1 MFNYIYLKIKTLAHR
16 FELLRIAHKHNS
28 KSNLPP
34 YLFWKILK
42 NPRQYESLIIF
53 SLFIRNKDKLELI
66 DIGAN
71 IGLFSASFEKF
82 FNNIKCIHL
91 FEPHKI
97 LNDQIESRVRSSKK
111 IYNYLLAS
119 NKHKRKIYFDQ
130 EHLEFSSAYKYTDSS
145 NKLFKSKNLKTKNLI
160 TRKLDDFYRNLN
172 DDTFKIMKID
182 TQGMEYEILKGSSKI
197 LKSISLIKIEC
208 SFASEFKEQDPS
220 FPKICSILQKSDFY
234 PIHFEFYSNEIS
246 YLAFERDVI
255 FVKKNYLDFL
265 YLDN

>member
-1 MFNYIYLKIKTLAHR
+1 MFNYIYLKIKTLSHR
-16 FELLRIAHKHNS
+16 LELLRIVNRHNS
-28 KSNLPP
+28 VFNLPP

-42 NPRQYESLIIF
+42 NPRHYESLIIL

-71 IGLFSASFEKF
+71 IGLFSESFEKF
-82 FNNIKCIHL
+82 FNNIKFIHL

-119 NKHKRKIYFDQ
+119 NKHKRKMYFDP
-130 EHLEFSSAYKYTDSS
+130 EYLEFSSAYKYNDYA
-145 NKLFKSKNLKTKNLI
+145 NKLFKSKNFKTKNLI

-208 SFASEFKEQDPS
+208 SFTPEFKEQDPS

-234 PIHFEFYSNEIS
+234 PVHFEFYSDQIS

-255 FVKKNYLDFL
+255 FAKKDLLNFL
-265 YLDN
+265 YFDN

>member
-1 MFNYIYLKIKTLAHR
+1 MFNYIYLKVKTLAHR
-16 FELLRIAHKHNS
+16 LELLRILHKHNS

-34 YLFWKILK
+34 YLFWKVLK
-42 NPRQYESLIIF
+42 NPRQYDSLIIF
-53 SLFIRNKDKLELI
+53 SLFIEKINKIELI

-71 IGLFSASFEKF
+71 IGLFSESFEKF

-97 LNDQIESRVRSSKK
+97 LNDQIESRVRSNKK
-111 IYNYLLAS
+111 IYNCLLAA
-119 NKHKRKIYFDQ
+119 NKHKREFHYNPEQ
-130 EHLEFSSAYKYTDSS
+130 LELSSSYKYNENT
-145 NKLFKSKNLKTKNLI
+145 NKLYKLNNFQTKKII
-160 TRKLDDFYRNLN
+160 TNKLDDFYKNLN

-182 TQGMEYEILKGSSKI
+182 AQGMEYEILKGGSKI

-208 SFASEFKEQDPS
+208 SFTPEFKEQDPS

-234 PIHFEFYSNEIS
+234 PIHFEFFSNEIS

-255 FVKKNYLDFL
+255 FVKKNLLNKNFF
-265 YLDN
+265 